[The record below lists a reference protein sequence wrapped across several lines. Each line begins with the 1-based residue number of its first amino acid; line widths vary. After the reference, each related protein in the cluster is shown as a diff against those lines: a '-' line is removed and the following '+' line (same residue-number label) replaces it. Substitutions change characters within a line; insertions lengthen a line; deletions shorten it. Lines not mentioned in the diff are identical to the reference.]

1 MQNIPAKAEYRN
13 CFTARPGFKMVSCD
27 FSGQELRLCAEGSQE
42 PLWLDAFNNGK
53 DLHSEVAAMVFKV
66 PLEQVRDKPDFLR
79 GKSYR
84 DAAKTVNFG

>member
-1 MQNIPAKAEYRN
+1 
-13 CFTARPGFKMVSCD
+13 MVSCD

-53 DLHSEVAAMVFKV
+53 DLHSEVASMVFNV
-66 PLEQVRDKPDFLR
+66 PLQQVKDKPDFLR